1 MTTSLQIYI
10 MSRDR
15 PDYLINALDSVI
27 SQVTVN
33 IKLDI
38 IVSDNSETDEVE
50 KIVSDLYQNSNITY
64 VRRVPTLSPFD
75 HFRAIINEVSSEFYM
90 LFHDDDIMLP
100 NLVQNLYTEI
110 SRDDDVV
117 AVGSNA
123 LIFYQ
128 DKCDAS
134 IITSFYSLK
143 NKIFTSKEQLLKKY
157 FLGNGIAPYPSYLYR
172 KKIYG
177 DLVFFDERK
186 GGKYSDV
193 AYIMDGLN
201 YGKIIWLN
209 EPGMLYRIHASNGS
223 SVFKRSELDLLIN
236 YIISNT
242 TYTENSFLLR
252 LYLIHNYFRIFMNCL
267 KSKRDFNFGK
277 DCKESVSILRK
288 DYNVVLFI
296 KIPLALFYKLHR
308 IIISKILNSKGSIL
322 EYRKELSP
330 YRQGK

>member
-1 MTTSLQIYI
+1 
-10 MSRDR
+10 
-15 PDYLINALDSVI
+15 
-27 SQVTVN
+27 
-33 IKLDI
+33 
-38 IVSDNSETDEVE
+38 
-50 KIVSDLYQNSNITY
+50 
-64 VRRVPTLSPFD
+64 
-75 HFRAIINEVSSEFYM
+75 M

-134 IITSFYSLK
+134 IIPSFYSLK

-209 EPGMLYRIHASNGS
+209 EPGMLYRIHASNDS

-252 LYLIHNYFRIFMNCL
+252 LYLIHNYFQIFMNCL

-288 DYNVVLFI
+288 DYSVVLFI